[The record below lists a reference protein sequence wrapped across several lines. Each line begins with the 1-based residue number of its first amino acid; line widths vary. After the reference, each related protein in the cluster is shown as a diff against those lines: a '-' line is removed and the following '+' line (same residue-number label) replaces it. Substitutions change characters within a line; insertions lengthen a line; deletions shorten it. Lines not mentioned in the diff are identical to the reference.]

1 MKFDAQPT
9 VYKLFKGQTSEQ
21 ELFVAGHGTGRCV
34 CVKMHHLTTMRG
46 SGAPPI
52 IRIVAHSF
60 SILCPF
66 QRCNSSSADEFYSL
80 LYLGLYCEVRGE
92 VAKASNYL
100 QQSLRTSYVMT
111 SRGSTDYMTD
121 VARVR
126 FVLFCFDGLEFAEY
140 VYLYD
145 E

>member
-1 MKFDAQPT
+1 MRLREDAPFDYDARIWRSSYIT
-9 VYKLFKGQTSEQ
+9 
-21 ELFVAGHGTGRCV
+21 
-34 CVKMHHLTTMRG
+34 
-46 SGAPPI
+46 
-52 IRIVAHSF
+52 RIVAHSF